1 MTEAEQQQYELALR
15 ITRRYQGVKPMTEQ
29 QQYELALLSLWYHR
43 AQRRNDIIGM
53 ASYHRRIVAIYK
65 MIYPWYTV
73 KVSE

>member
-1 MTEAEQQQYELALR
+1 MT
-15 ITRRYQGVKPMTEQ
+15 TQ

-43 AQRRNDIIGM
+43 AARRGDTVGM
-53 ASYHRRIVAIYK
+53 ASYHRRIVALYQ